1 MRIDLHTHSDRS
13 DGTMTPADLVRHA
26 REEGID
32 VLGLTDHDTT
42 EGWAEAAEAAE
53 EAGLTLVRG
62 IELSCVL
69 QGSGVHLLAYLPDPE
84 HRGLGDELVRILEGR
99 NARLPATLE
108 RLRRIGIDIEA
119 DDVRRLAGDAA
130 AMGRPHVAD
139 ALVAKGVVRD
149 RGEAFDRYLGP
160 QGPAYVHRYAA
171 DLVTMIDTVADA
183 GGVSVI
189 AHPWAKRHNHEA
201 LDEAGLAALKEVGLA
216 GVEVDHQDHDPAT
229 RDRLRS
235 VARNLDLLVTGSS
248 DFHGEGKVD
257 HDLGCNTTDPEE
269 YARLLALAA
278 ESAHRADRRTPGA
291 VGYP

>member
-26 REEGID
+26 REEDID

-84 HRGLGDELVRILEGR
+84 HRGLGDELERILEGR

-108 RLRRIGIDIEA
+108 RLHRIGIDIEA

-183 GGVSVI
+183 G
-189 AHPWAKRHNHEA
+189 
-201 LDEAGLAALKEVGLA
+201 
-216 GVEVDHQDHDPAT
+216 
-229 RDRLRS
+229 
-235 VARNLDLLVTGSS
+235 
-248 DFHGEGKVD
+248 
-257 HDLGCNTTDPEE
+257 
-269 YARLLALAA
+269 
-278 ESAHRADRRTPGA
+278 ESA
-291 VGYP
+291 

>member
-53 EAGLTLVRG
+53 VAGLTLVRG

-189 AHPWAKRHNHEA
+189 AHPWAKRHNHQA
-201 LDEAGLAALKEVGLA
+201 LDEAGLAALKEAGLA

-269 YARLLALAA
+269 YARLLDLARAA
-278 ESAHRADRRTPGA
+278 ERASGRRTPEV
-291 VGYP
+291 VGR